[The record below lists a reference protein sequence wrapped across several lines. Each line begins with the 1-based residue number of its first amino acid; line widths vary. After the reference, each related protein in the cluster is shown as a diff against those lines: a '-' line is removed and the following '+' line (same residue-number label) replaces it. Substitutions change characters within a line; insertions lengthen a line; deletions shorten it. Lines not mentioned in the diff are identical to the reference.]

1 MIRPN
6 FDVSAQMTNESSF
19 TFPFHMHQKILKSE
33 FKKKNKRS
41 KKSRWNISD
50 MCIYICIYMKSVRWT
65 EPTRERNKNSQLPQ
79 KKYRRTM
86 KMFQY
91 DRFKLRRIKEPPH
104 RKFLFFF
111 FQYTFFTLLNSSLF
125 GRSHFAMVPLH
136 ICTKKIVVYL
146 IAIGYFECIII
157 IEWFTFFF
165 WSRVTKR
172 SDNLSCDWLDYLIIL
187 SVFDVCSPALLSQQH
202 SSFAKVFS
210 FPIFHVRY
218 IFALGRR
225 LSRWINFHIEHIISS
240 LTVEKH
246 SHSQWLNI
254 FIDNDYLKIDNLAT
268 YFSIRKGF
276 TTICWMAQPVLTKM
290 IYSFPI

>member
-104 RKFLFFF
+104 RKFLFFSF
-111 FQYTFFTLLNSSLF
+111 NTHFLRFWIRAFSVALTLPWCLCIYVQKKLLF
-125 GRSHFAMVPLH
+125 
-136 ICTKKIVVYL
+136 I
-146 IAIGYFECIII
+146 
-157 IEWFTFFF
+157 
-165 WSRVTKR
+165 WSQ
-172 SDNLSCDWLDYLIIL
+172 LD
-187 SVFDVCSPALLSQQH
+187 
-202 SSFAKVFS
+202 
-210 FPIFHVRY
+210 
-218 IFALGRR
+218 
-225 LSRWINFHIEHIISS
+225 ISNAS
-240 LTVEKH
+240 
-246 SHSQWLNI
+246 
-254 FIDNDYLKIDNLAT
+254 
-268 YFSIRKGF
+268 
-276 TTICWMAQPVLTKM
+276 
-290 IYSFPI
+290 